1 MTPGPTLDQ
10 LIATVRSD
18 AGSDDPLEQLATAS
32 RTVSE
37 IEEVADAALSH
48 FVDQCRRTGR
58 SWSDISKA
66 LGVTKQAAH
75 KRFSLTT
82 PPTFERFTPRARA
95 VLQGARAEARGLG
108 HPYVGT
114 EHLLLALFGD
124 PDSIAAKVLSDL
136 SMTRAQVEDDVVG
149 ITPRGS
155 STNDQPPFTPRAAR
169 CLEQT
174 LNEAL
179 ALGHNYIGTE
189 HMLLGLLTDTEGF
202 GARILIQ
209 RGATYEDA
217 RERVIGKLANFVQVK
232 KS

>member
-1 MTPGPTLDQ
+1 L
-10 LIATVRSD
+10 
-18 AGSDDPLEQLATAS
+18 
-32 RTVSE
+32 
-37 IEEVADAALSH
+37 
-48 FVDQCRRTGR
+48 
-58 SWSDISKA
+58 
-66 LGVTKQAAH
+66 
-75 KRFSLTT
+75 
-82 PPTFERFTPRARA
+82 ERFTPRARA

-136 SMTRAQVEDDVVG
+136 SMTRAQVEDDIVG

-155 STNDQPPFTPRAAR
+155 STNDQPPFTPRAAT

-202 GARILIQ
+202 AARILIQ
-209 RGATYEDA
+209 RGATYEDV
-217 RERVIGKLANFVQVK
+217 RERVIGKLANFVHTK